1 MALPQDD
8 DVVQG
13 QLMKW
18 TNYIHGWQPR
28 WFVFANGV
36 LSYYLS
42 QEEVELGCRG
52 SFKAAAID
60 INVRQ
65 DEPHKF
71 DLIIP
76 NEQELFL
83 EASDAKELQ
92 RWIVALQTAK
102 LAQKNIDSSA
112 SSNSANSGPQPTSAG
127 LRHIKDIRR
136 QLLHQVTSIQAR
148 IQNIQETPI
157 NELKKELGSK
167 LKRDTAKANEL
178 CVALA
183 RAVRELHVAAPASGG
198 GMAPSDIESD
208 TEERFRPETPSR
220 RQFPTGLLPSPAPR
234 HASNTSAPS
243 PPPWELDSPAKLPVM
258 VGNAAAPSN
267 EPARPASPPDQ
278 FEDATSEP
286 STPQAARR
294 TGLAPLALDTPNTPK
309 RNAADRTFFSQM
321 EHKFGDVT
329 IHGDDGIDTREFLE
343 ACRCIVPFLNSVGS
357 TTFAPVKSDINGNI
371 SKLQGHFDANPVRFN
386 SLQSLVLSEIDAY
399 VWDAAKLRDCA
410 THFPLPWTETLWQQ
424 VGLPPTLSYG
434 SSAPL
439 SLSTSCSL
447 RWSWGQ
453 KQLWQQQQRRTSRR
467 SNSITTGLCAASSLL
482 LLARFLTVMTFSA
495 LSGPPRRKL
504 SLETWPNSHGRSRHT
519 SLSSTHSTKATIS
532 RSKCIFETHCW

>member
-386 SLQSLVLSEIDAY
+386 SLQSLVLSEIDANT
-399 VWDAAKLRDCA
+399 V
-410 THFPLPWTETLWQQ
+410 
-424 VGLPPTLSYG
+424 
-434 SSAPL
+434 
-439 SLSTSCSL
+439 
-447 RWSWGQ
+447 
-453 KQLWQQQQRRTSRR
+453 
-467 SNSITTGLCAASSLL
+467 AASGSATDALVWLKRALEFINILLSEVVMGAETIVAAATTAYEQTLKQHHNWVVRGIFSVALGSVPYRHDFLRSL
-482 LLARFLTVMTFSA
+482 
-495 LSGPPRRKL
+495 GPA
-504 SLETWPNSHGRSRHT
+504 EEEIVIGDM
-519 SLSSTHSTKATIS
+519 AEFS
-532 RSKCIFETHCW
+532 RSLKAHLTKLNAFYQSHNLAI